1 MAQQTKSKST
11 RTSGGGRSKTRG
23 NSSTSKR
30 TTKSRANSSGSQS
43 RRGTQSRA
51 GSTARKRS
59 NSSNSSSSKG
69 TVANAKDASIKAA
82 KSTGDAV
89 GSTAKKLRTPALAAG
104 AGLAGL
110 AGGIALTRS
119 RQTEGPGRST
129 ARARH
134 HQEPRRRCEEHRCAR
149 RAGRS
154 RRRAGTSSRR
164 GARGQRGSPIPDR
177 SRPPGPDEAVPSSK
191 IRLTSA
197 NPFRY
202 ERDGPAGCR
211 LVPPCWPS
219 FSSKAEAPTPKAE
232 SNKCL
237 GMGRTGYM

>member
-23 NSSTSKR
+23 NSSTSNR
-30 TTKSRANSSGSQS
+30 TKSRANSGGSRT

-59 NSSNSSSSKG
+59 NSSNSSSNKG
-69 TVANAKDASIKAA
+69 TVANAKDASIKIA

-119 RQTEGPGRST
+119 RQRKVLGVPLPGRNT
-129 ARARH
+129 TKHLAGAAKNIGALAEQAGHVAEQARVAG
-134 HQEPRRRCEEHRCAR
+134 EALGGDEAR
-149 RAGRS
+149 R
-154 RRRAGTSSRR
+154 
-164 GARGQRGSPIPDR
+164 SPIEVVLQGLTRR
-177 SRPPGPDEAVPSSK
+177 SQAAKSD
-191 IRLTSA
+191 
-197 NPFRY
+197 
-202 ERDGPAGCR
+202 
-211 LVPPCWPS
+211 
-219 FSSKAEAPTPKAE
+219 
-232 SNKCL
+232 
-237 GMGRTGYM
+237 